1 MYDQRFFKTK
11 LGRAALASVFAMSVF
26 AALSSHIT
34 VTAPSASLATLQI
47 TEIA

>member
-1 MYDQRFFKTK
+1 MYDLRFFRTR

-34 VTAPSASLATLQI
+34 VTAPSASLASLQVA
-47 TEIA
+47 EIA

>member
-1 MYDQRFFKTK
+1 MYDQRFFRTK

-34 VTAPSASLATLQI
+34 VTAPAASFATLQI
-47 TEIA
+47 AEIA